1 MKYIYLRCSDLA
13 KLTGHNKYEPL
24 EKVVN
29 SILSKNGIQDRYVP
43 KTNIEDKLTNLD
55 TDQVNALRVELHL
68 GPTATLDEIESTI
81 KSIVMKDSYASTI
94 TESESQSKV
103 DAKLVDKPVL
113 QSLSIGIKQDLRMR
127 RGNIKENVNLNVIQS
142 KQNIKIDKRNSQ
154 MFTKELYRCDKYVV
168 VLRGM
173 VDGMTEDTII
183 ESKNRTRELFKVLRG
198 YEQVQLES
206 YMFLSG
212 YKKALLTEH
221 YNDTE
226 CCIAYDHD
234 GEFWQG
240 CKESIISFI
249 DEHIAIYL

>member
-24 EKVVN
+24 DKVIN
-29 SILSKNGIQDRYVP
+29 TILSKNGIQDRYVP
-43 KTNIEDKLTNLD
+43 TSNIEDKLTNL
-55 TDQVNALRVELHL
+55 TSEQISTLQTELGL
-68 GPTATLDEIESTI
+68 PPSATLDEIESTI
-81 KSIVMKDSYASTI
+81 KSTVMKESYASTI

-103 DAKLVDKPVL
+103 DAKLVDKPIL

-127 RGNIKENVNLNVIQS
+127 RGNIKENANLNVIQS
-142 KQNIKIDKRNSQ
+142 KKNIKIGKRNSQ
-154 MFTKELYRCDKYVV
+154 MFTKELYRGDKYVV

-173 VDGMTEDTII
+173 VDGMTDDTII
-183 ESKNRTRELFKVLRG
+183 ESKNRTRELFKVLRE

-212 YKKALLTEH
+212 LHKAILTEH

-226 CCIAYDHD
+226 FCIEYAHD
-234 GEFWQG
+234 EGFWQG
-240 CKESIISFI
+240 CTESIVAFI
-249 DEHIAIYL
+249 DDHIAIYL